1 MREELTSV
9 YRSTPHEK
17 VQAACSSRSQ
27 RQSRAAPSSYQDEI
41 IRLNPQFLISIQIGL
56 KEDDKQ
62 MTVTDLLEVG
72 PYLAAL
78 GREDNV
84 REVIAGILSQSPM
97 SKKPK
102 GVAPTS
108 LLSSIS
114 EAEYNKAV
122 LDDSEFSTGETREA
136 ADIQGLARKST
147 KQKKVAFNHQ
157 TPAAPTINNDER
169 DAVRAWLQGRSM
181 ATDSPF
187 FLTA

>member
-41 IRLNPQFLISIQIGL
+41 IRLTPDFLISIQIGL

-78 GREDNV
+78 SREDNV
-84 REVIAGILSQSPM
+84 REFIAGILSQSPM

-108 LLSSIS
+108 LLSSH
-114 EAEYNKAV
+114 
-122 LDDSEFSTGETREA
+122 LG
-136 ADIQGLARKST
+136 
-147 KQKKVAFNHQ
+147 
-157 TPAAPTINNDER
+157 
-169 DAVRAWLQGRSM
+169 GRVQ
-181 ATDSPF
+181 
-187 FLTA
+187 